1 MKVTKILHL
10 VATLATFVP
19 SFALA
24 DGGIAVTLSI
34 VNHNVHFPS
43 KTQGPEDLYNSAN
56 SRAGAIVNSDYI
68 RGQDVVVLEG
78 CFDNKACSVLIDGL
92 KSRYPFRTP
101 TVGDTTENK
110 GTWDSTQGAPMT
122 RFENG
127 GIFIFSKWPILTLRQ
142 TIYKATCGADV
153 YTNKGIAYAKLDH
166 LASKTPIH
174 IFGTD
179 MQSNEES
186 PIDTDIKCANGVA
199 VQARQKALKELRAFI
214 DEQNIPTNEPVIM
227 VGGFNIEKD
236 TEEFGLMLTALDA
249 SQPTTYEG
257 NQWTW
262 DTKTNEIASRLYSSE
277 QSKYID
283 FVLTDKKHKAAN
295 SSTQTCLQEK
305 YGYLDDRKEY
315 SDHYPVQAKI
325 SFDLT

>member
-1 MKVTKILHL
+1 MKVTKILYL
-10 VATLATFVP
+10 VATLATFAP

-43 KTQGPEDLYNSAN
+43 KTQGPADLYNSAN
-56 SRAGAIVNSDYI
+56 SRADAIVHSDYI
-68 RGQDVVVLEG
+68 REQDVVVMEG
-78 CFDNKACSVLIDGL
+78 CFDYEACKVLIDGI
-92 KSRYPFRTP
+92 KSRYPFCTP
-101 TVGDTTENK
+101 TVGDTTESRGN
-110 GTWDSTQGAPMT
+110 WDSTQGAPMT
-122 RFENG
+122 TSENG
-127 GIFIFSKWPILTLRQ
+127 GVFICSKWPILTRRQ
-142 TIYKATCGADV
+142 TIYKAHCGADL
-153 YTNKGIAYAKLDH
+153 YTSKGIAYAKLDH
-166 LASKTPIH
+166 RDSKTPIH

-179 MQSNEES
+179 MQSDEES
-186 PIDTDIKCANGVA
+186 PNDTDIKCANGVA
-199 VQARQKALKELRAFI
+199 VRARQEALKELRAFI
-214 DEQNIPTNEPVIM
+214 DEQNIPANEPVIM
-227 VGGFNIEKD
+227 VGGFNIKKD
-236 TEEFGLMLTALDA
+236 TEEFGLMLAGLDA

-262 DTKTNEIASRLYSSE
+262 DTKSNEIASRLYSGE
-277 QSKYID
+277 QSNYID
-283 FVLTDKKHKAAN
+283 FVLTDKKHKVAK